1 MEYFCGT
8 CNSTFP
14 DAMILDKTTIIEQ
27 TDTHILYEGNTFCP
41 RCQSKTVYCTSNT
54 LMIPKLMG
62 SFVDKLHGLGNK
74 HDVVSSIISKEPRV
88 TKLEK
93 RPISG

>member
-27 TDTHILYEGNTFCP
+27 TDTHVLYEGNTFCP
-41 RCQSKTVYCTSNT
+41 RCQSKSVYCTSNT

-62 SFVDKLHGLGNK
+62 SFVDKLQGLGNK
-74 HDVVSSIISKEPRV
+74 HDAVSSIISTEPRV

-93 RPISG
+93 RPMSG

>member
-14 DAMILDKTTIIEQ
+14 DSMILDKTTIIEQ

-41 RCQSKTVYCTSNT
+41 RCQSKSVYCTSNT
-54 LMIPKLMG
+54 LMIPKLRG
-62 SFVDKLHGLGNK
+62 TFVDKLQGYGVK
-74 HDVVSSIISKEPRV
+74 YDVDLSRISTEPRV

-93 RPISG
+93 RSIG